1 MKNKEGKAYPTS
13 NIVKEDFENK
23 GVGNMSDK
31 KPINDAMDHMGKI
44 EGYPTDV
51 DLKKLPKPLR
61 YFGYFMIG
69 FFSIAILFILIAKLF
84 T

>member
-1 MKNKEGKAYPTS
+1 MP
-13 NIVKEDFENK
+13 
-23 GVGNMSDK
+23 DK
-31 KPINDAMDHMGKI
+31 KPINDAMDHLCKI

-61 YFGYFMIG
+61 YFGYFFLG
-69 FFSIAILFILIAKLF
+69 FFALSIIFIVIAKLF

>member
-1 MKNKEGKAYPTS
+1 MA
-13 NIVKEDFENK
+13 
-23 GVGNMSDK
+23 DK
-31 KPINDAMDHMGKI
+31 KPINDAMEHMSKI

-61 YFGYFMIG
+61 YFGYFMIA
-69 FFSIAILFILIAKLF
+69 FFLLSILLIIAGNLL

>member
-1 MKNKEGKAYPTS
+1 
-13 NIVKEDFENK
+13 
-23 GVGNMSDK
+23 MSDK
-31 KPINDAMDHMGKI
+31 KPINDAMEHMNNI

-51 DLKKLPKPLR
+51 DIKGLPKPLR

-69 FFSIAILFILIAKLF
+69 FFSLAILFIIIAKIF

>member
-1 MKNKEGKAYPTS
+1 
-13 NIVKEDFENK
+13 
-23 GVGNMSDK
+23 MSDK
-31 KPINDAMDHMGKI
+31 KPINDAMEHMSNI

-69 FFSIAILFILIAKLF
+69 FFSLSILFIIIANLL

>member
-1 MKNKEGKAYPTS
+1 MT
-13 NIVKEDFENK
+13 
-23 GVGNMSDK
+23 DK
-31 KPINDAMDHMGKI
+31 KPINDAMEHMSKI
-44 EGYPTDV
+44 EGYPTNV

-69 FFSIAILFILIAKLF
+69 FFLLSILLIIAGNLL

>member
-1 MKNKEGKAYPTS
+1 
-13 NIVKEDFENK
+13 
-23 GVGNMSDK
+23 MSEK
-31 KPINDAMDHMGKI
+31 KPINDAMEHMSKI

-51 DLKKLPKPLR
+51 DLNKLPKPLR

-69 FFSIAILFILIAKLF
+69 FFSLSILFIIIAKLF